1 MRQKWET
8 FEEQVRGIAELIFAQ
23 PCQPGRIAGVNFD
36 GVIEPGEL
44 EKVVIE
50 ISQQNDLDKVRQG
63 VTRLTLARQTLAAE
77 GVLLRGFIVLSKAP
91 TQAMIDAATAAKIT
105 IGSAGQFAAL
115 FFKFPLYKMQD

>member
-36 GVIEPGEL
+36 GVIHHGEL
-44 EKVVIE
+44 ETIVIE

-77 GVLLRGFIVLSKAP
+77 GVLLRGYIVLKAKLRLR
-91 TQAMIDAATAAKIT
+91 Q
-105 IGSAGQFAAL
+105 
-115 FFKFPLYKMQD
+115 